1 MYVDTVRLRD
11 VRAVASASV
20 SLTHPLAEAATDLE
34 LPNITLVLGTNGSGK
49 SSFLA
54 AIAAA
59 LDADTYGRDLPGS
72 VRTWPRIGG
81 ESDALIHLRLTS
93 PIADVM
99 DSDIRLEIDRDGEP
113 LRWRTYGF
121 DAVDREG
128 RFVAAYGAVRR
139 AEPDNDR
146 FYDAPI
152 NRLHLLFGDSPLV
165 PVEALLRSTNR
176 RPEAVEILNA
186 LLPDDIRCLSDP
198 DAEGRAFTQRG
209 IPLRTSELSDGV
221 QSFLAWVGDLLYRLE
236 RTEGDL
242 ADTPGIVLVD
252 EVDQRLHPQ
261 WQQFVHSR
269 LGTTFPRLQ
278 FIVTA
283 HSPLLP
289 SALRRENLLLVE
301 PDPDRID
308 EGATIVHRLRTEEVY
323 GRTADQVL
331 ESSYFQVPSS
341 RSEPFWEELRSFAA
355 QAQNPD
361 AGHEPALEFMRRLAD
376 PDRRR
381 SNEP

>member
-20 SLTHPLAEAATDLE
+20 SLAHPGAEAATDLE

-59 LDADTYGRDLPGS
+59 LDAATYGRELPES

-81 ESDALIHLRLTS
+81 DSDALIHLRLAS
-93 PIADVM
+93 PIAGEV
-99 DSDIRLEIDRDGEP
+99 DSEIRLEIDRNGEP
-113 LRWRTYGF
+113 LRWRTYGY
-121 DAVDREG
+121 DAVNQDG

-139 AEPDNDR
+139 AGPDSDR

-152 NRLHLLFGDSPLV
+152 NRLHMLFGNTPLV
-165 PVEALLRSTNR
+165 PVESWLRSTNR

-236 RTEGDL
+236 RTQGDL
-242 ADTPGIVLVD
+242 TDTPGIVLVD

-261 WQQFVHSR
+261 WQQFIHSR

-278 FIVTA
+278 FIFTA

-341 RSEPFWEELRSFAA
+341 RSEQFWEELRAFAA

-381 SNEP
+381 SNDP